1 MKMNVTVS
9 AVFDPIEMTIS
20 RKRND
25 GIVYLY
31 VDRMFELLLST
42 ENASRLYEALGD
54 VLNQDPRSEP
64 YAQSSTN

>member
-42 ENASRLYEALGD
+42 ENASRLYEALGN
-54 VLNQDPRSEP
+54 VLNQDPSSEP